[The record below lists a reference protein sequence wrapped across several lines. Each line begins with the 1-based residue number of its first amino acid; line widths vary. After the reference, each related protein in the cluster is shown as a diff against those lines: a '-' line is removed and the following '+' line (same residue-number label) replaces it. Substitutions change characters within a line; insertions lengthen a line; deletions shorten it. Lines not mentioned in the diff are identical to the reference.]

1 MKKWIWL
8 VVILAVLGITYWAIM
23 EFTKPLPGQEVKDDG
38 RNHVTDIYGV
48 EYSSNPPSSGPHF
61 AVWAKPG
68 VYDRLISDGYLI
80 HSMEHGY
87 IVIWYDCSNLSSGGL
102 IKAAFAHDEPTEEST
117 ESGQLLMH
125 MKLIPE
131 GNMSWFTP
139 ENAPEVEIELPEPF
153 KSDACRALVTDLT
166 EFIKAAQRIIVA
178 PRINMETPVALTAWR
193 RILKLEKV
201 DKESIEKFIEA
212 YHNRGPEQT
221 VE

>member
-1 MKKWIWL
+1 M
-8 VVILAVLGITYWAIM
+8 
-23 EFTKPLPGQEVKDDG
+23 
-38 RNHVTDIYGV
+38 
-48 EYSSNPPSSGPHF
+48 
-61 AVWAKPG
+61 
-68 VYDRLISDGYLI
+68 
-80 HSMEHGY
+80 
-87 IVIWYDCSNLSSGGL
+87 
-102 IKAAFAHDEPTEEST
+102 
-117 ESGQLLMH
+117 
-125 MKLIPE
+125 
-131 GNMSWFTP
+131 
-139 ENAPEVEIELPEPF
+139 EIELPEPF